1 MKGGIHEIIKKISLI
16 IIVLLL
22 VVGIMIIKD
31 DKLSKTLEC
40 LEDAFNEN
48 NYGVKII
55 DEDGDAIMDNY
66 TQNDYY
72 LSVANLPIED

>member
-1 MKGGIHEIIKKISLI
+1 M
-16 IIVLLL
+16 IV
-22 VVGIMIIKD
+22 KD
-31 DKLSKTLEC
+31 DKPSKTQEC

-55 DEDGDAIMDNY
+55 DEDGDDVTKAFILENKELYDKGDWDAIMDNY

-72 LSVANLPIED
+72 LSVANPPIEE

>member
-16 IIVLLL
+16 IIVLLA

-31 DKLSKTLEC
+31 DNPSKTLEC

>member
-31 DKLSKTLEC
+31 DKPSKTLEC